1 MKTRVTKIMAWII
14 TGLLSLAFLFSGIAK
29 ITGQEFYVTG
39 FIRWGYPLFFM
50 YVIGILQ
57 ILGVVGLYLKKF
69 RFWAALGLAGIMA
82 GAVATHVVSQ
92 EAEVII
98 GPALL
103 MVLSI
108 ALAWLRSTEVNFF
121 RNKTISTT

>member
-1 MKTRVTKIMAWII
+1 MNIRVTKIIAWII

-39 FIRWGYPLFFM
+39 FIHWGYPLYFM
-50 YVIGILQ
+50 YILGILQ
-57 ILGVVGLYLKKF
+57 ILGVIGLYLKKF
-69 RFWAALGLAGIMA
+69 RFWAAVGLAGIMA
-82 GAVATHVVSQ
+82 GAVVTHILSQ
-92 EAEVII
+92 EVEVIF

-108 ALAWLRSTEVNFF
+108 TLAWLRSREINFF